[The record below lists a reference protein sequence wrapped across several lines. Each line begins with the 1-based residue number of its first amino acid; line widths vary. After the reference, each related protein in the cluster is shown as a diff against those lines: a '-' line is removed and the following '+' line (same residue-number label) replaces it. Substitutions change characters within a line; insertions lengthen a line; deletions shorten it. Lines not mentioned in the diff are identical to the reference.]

1 MITHKAASRSQT
13 HRYLESHRKGEEKG
27 KEDVKLSAFIGN
39 RVTNVENPMKSIR
52 KNLLMFIIILIT
64 GSIHKN

>member
-13 HRYLESHRKGEEKG
+13 HRYLESHRKG
-27 KEDVKLSAFIGN
+27 EDVKLSAFIGN

-52 KNLLMFIIILIT
+52 KNLLIFIIILIT
-64 GSIHKN
+64 GSIYKN